1 MTTFAE
7 LKTAVSTDLQ
17 DPSNGVFDLAT
28 VGDLINAGI
37 NEVGRIAPQMFR
49 ENITPVAD
57 QLTYVLRSA
66 TFGGAAIPEI
76 ELISVEVWDGSTT
89 PMTRLKHLQPVAGEY
104 VNDSQ
109 NGWRVWGGSL
119 ELPNSVVD
127 FIDPVN
133 YLIRVWGYSPYPL
146 LVDDADVIATSPE
159 LTQAVRDY
167 CYIESLKRLIGSRVL
182 FTQWQTR
189 TNNTDVSPAGLM
201 NDLTIAQAAWRQKS
215 RALYVIRE
223 APG

>member
-7 LKTAVSTDLQ
+7 LKTAVATDLS
-17 DPSNGVFDLAT
+17 DPANKVFDPA
-28 VGDLINAGI
+28 VIGDLINAAI
-37 NEVGRIAPQMFR
+37 NEVGRIAPDRFR
-49 ENITPVAD
+49 ENISPVAD
-57 QLTYVLRSA
+57 TLSYTLRSA
-66 TFGGAAIPEI
+66 TFGGSVIPEI
-76 ELISVEVWDGSTT
+76 ELISCEVWDASVT
-89 PMTRLKHLQPVAGEY
+89 PMVRILHVQPVAGEF

-109 NGWRVWGGSL
+109 NGWRVWGGTL
-119 ELPNSVVD
+119 ELPSDIVD
-127 FIDPVN
+127 FIDPDIH
-133 YLIRVWGYSPYPL
+133 LIRVWGYSPYPL

-189 TNNTDVSPAGLM
+189 TNNTDVSPAALM
-201 NDLTIAQAAWRQKS
+201 NDLTIAQAAWRQRS